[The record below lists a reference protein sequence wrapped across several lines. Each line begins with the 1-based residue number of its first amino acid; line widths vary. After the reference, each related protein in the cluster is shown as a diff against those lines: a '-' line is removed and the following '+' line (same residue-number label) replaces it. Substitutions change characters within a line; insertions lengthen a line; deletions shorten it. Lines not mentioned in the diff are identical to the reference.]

1 MLIDRADDKPWDA
14 QIAYKLIYPLRNT
27 FVTPNYLTSLRLL
40 FGIFAGIFFA
50 LGEYKYSNIGAFCF
64 VLSNFLDHADGE
76 LARLKN
82 QMSSKGHIYD
92 LVSDALVNILLFL
105 GMGIGLMQTNLGV
118 YACIMG
124 IISGTTVAAIFYMR
138 NDIEKNIGKKNARQP
153 HKSGVEAEDILYVL
167 PIITYFQLD
176 YYFIF
181 AASIGAPIFC
191 IYVIK
196 DYLRTTPQP
205 NI

>member
-1 MLIDRADDKPWDA
+1 MLIDRTDDRPWDA

-124 IISGTTVAAIFYMR
+124 IISGTTVAAIFYLR
-138 NDIEKNIGKKNARQP
+138 NDIEKNIGKKNARHP
-153 HKSGVEAEDILYVL
+153 HKSGVEAEDILYAL

-196 DYLRTTPQP
+196 DYLGLKK
-205 NI
+205 

>member
-1 MLIDRADDKPWDA
+1 MLIDRADDRPWDA

-82 QMSSKGHIYD
+82 QISSKGHIYD
-92 LVSDALVNILLFL
+92 LISDALVNILLFL
-105 GMGIGLMQTNLGV
+105 GMGIGLMQTSLGV

-153 HKSGVEAEDILYVL
+153 YKSGAEAEDILYAL

-196 DYLRTTPQP
+196 DYLGLKK
-205 NI
+205 

>member
-1 MLIDRADDKPWDA
+1 MLIDRADGRPWDA

-40 FGIFAGIFFA
+40 CGIFAGFFFA

-92 LVSDALVNILLFL
+92 LMSDAIVNILLFL
-105 GMGIGLMQTNLGV
+105 GLGIGLMQTNLGT
-118 YACIMG
+118 YASVMG
-124 IISGTTVAAIFYMR
+124 IIAGTSVAAIFYMR

-153 HKSGVEAEDILYVL
+153 YKSGIEAEDVLYILPV
-167 PIITYFQLD
+167 ITYFQLD
-176 YYFIF
+176 YYFML
-181 AASIGAPIFC
+181 AAAIGAPMYC
-191 IYVIK
+191 VYVIK
-196 DYLRTTPQP
+196 DYLRLK
-205 NI
+205 N

>member
-1 MLIDRADDKPWDA
+1 MLIDRTDDRPWDA
-14 QIAYKLIYPLRNT
+14 QIAYKLINPLRNT

-82 QMSSKGHIYD
+82 QMSSRGHIYD
-92 LVSDALVNILLFL
+92 LISDALVNILLFL
-105 GMGIGLMQTNLGV
+105 GMGIGLMQTNLGI

-153 HKSGVEAEDILYVL
+153 HKSGVEAEDILYAL

-181 AASIGAPIFC
+181 AASIGAPIFF

-196 DYLRTTPQP
+196 DYLGLKK
-205 NI
+205 

>member
-82 QMSSKGHIYD
+82 QMSSRGHIYD
-92 LVSDALVNILLFL
+92 LISDALVNILLFL

-138 NDIEKNIGKKNARQP
+138 NYIEKNIGKKNARQP
-153 HKSGVEAEDILYVL
+153 HKSGVEAEDILYAL

-196 DYLRTTPQP
+196 DYLGLKK
-205 NI
+205 

>member
-1 MLIDRADDKPWDA
+1 MLINRADDRPWDA

-27 FVTPNYLTSLRLL
+27 FVTPNHLTTLRLL
-40 FGIFAGIFFA
+40 LGIFAGVFFA
-50 LGEYKYSNIGAFCF
+50 IGEYKYSNIGAFCF

-82 QMSSKGHIYD
+82 QMSSQGHIYD
-92 LVSDALVNILLFL
+92 LISDALVNILLFF
-105 GMGIGLMQTNLGV
+105 GIGIGLMQTNLGA
-118 YACIMG
+118 YASVMG
-124 IISGTTVAAIFYMR
+124 IIAGISVAAIFYMR

-153 HKSGVEAEDILYVL
+153 HRSGVEAEDVLYTL

-181 AASIGAPIFC
+181 AAAIGAPIYC

-196 DYLRTTPQP
+196 DYLKLKS
-205 NI
+205 

>member
-82 QMSSKGHIYD
+82 QMSPKGHIYD
-92 LVSDALVNILLFL
+92 LISDALVNILLFL

-153 HKSGVEAEDILYVL
+153 HKSGVEAEDTLYAL

-196 DYLRTTPQP
+196 DYLGLKK
-205 NI
+205 

>member
-27 FVTPNYLTSLRLL
+27 YVTPNYLTSLRLL

-82 QMSSKGHIYD
+82 QISSKGHIYD

-153 HKSGVEAEDILYVL
+153 HKSGVEAEDILYAL

-196 DYLRTTPQP
+196 DYLGLKK
-205 NI
+205 

>member
-92 LVSDALVNILLFL
+92 LMSDALVNILLFL

-181 AASIGAPIFC
+181 AASIGAPIFF

-196 DYLRTTPQP
+196 DYLGLKK
-205 NI
+205 

>member
-1 MLIDRADDKPWDA
+1 MLIDRTDDRPWDA

-138 NDIEKNIGKKNARQP
+138 NDIEKNIGKKNSRQP

-176 YYFIF
+176 YYFINLK
-181 AASIGAPIFC
+181 
-191 IYVIK
+191 IYQRSNK
-196 DYLRTTPQP
+196 KP
-205 NI
+205 

>member
-14 QIAYKLIYPLRNT
+14 KIAYKIIYPLRNT

-82 QMSSKGHIYD
+82 QTSSRGHIYD
-92 LVSDALVNILLFL
+92 LISDALVNILLFL

-153 HKSGVEAEDILYVL
+153 HKSGIEAEDILYAL

-196 DYLRTTPQP
+196 DYLGLKK
-205 NI
+205 

>member
-1 MLIDRADDKPWDA
+1 MLIDRTDDRPWDA

-82 QMSSKGHIYD
+82 QMSSRGHIYD
-92 LVSDALVNILLFL
+92 LISDALVNILLFL

-176 YYFIF
+176 YNFIF

-196 DYLRTTPQP
+196 DYLGLKK
-205 NI
+205 

>member
-82 QMSSKGHIYD
+82 QMSSRGHIYD
-92 LVSDALVNILLFL
+92 LISDALVNILLFL

-153 HKSGVEAEDILYVL
+153 HKSGVEAEDILYAL

-196 DYLRTTPQP
+196 DYLGLMK
-205 NI
+205 

>member
-27 FVTPNYLTSLRLL
+27 FITPNYLTSLRLL

-153 HKSGVEAEDILYVL
+153 HKSGVEAEDILYAL

-181 AASIGAPIFC
+181 TASIGAPIFC

-196 DYLRTTPQP
+196 DYLGLKK
-205 NI
+205 

>member
-14 QIAYKLIYPLRNT
+14 QIAYKLIYPLRKT
-27 FVTPNYLTSLRLL
+27 FVNPNYLTSLRLF

-82 QMSSKGHIYD
+82 QMSSRGHIYD
-92 LVSDALVNILLFL
+92 LISDALVNILLFL

-153 HKSGVEAEDILYVL
+153 HKSGVEAEDILYAL

-181 AASIGAPIFC
+181 TASIGAPIFC

-196 DYLRTTPQP
+196 DYLGLKK
-205 NI
+205 

>member
-1 MLIDRADDKPWDA
+1 MLIDRTDDRPWDA

-82 QMSSKGHIYD
+82 QMSSRGHIYD
-92 LVSDALVNILLFL
+92 LISDALVNILLFL

-196 DYLRTTPQP
+196 DYLGLKK
-205 NI
+205 

>member
-27 FVTPNYLTSLRLL
+27 FVTPNYLTSLRLF

-153 HKSGVEAEDILYVL
+153 HKSGVEAEDILYAL

-196 DYLRTTPQP
+196 DYLGLKK
-205 NI
+205 

>member
-1 MLIDRADDKPWDA
+1 MLIDRTDDRPWDA

-82 QMSSKGHIYD
+82 QMSSRGHIYD
-92 LVSDALVNILLFL
+92 LISDALVNILLFL

-153 HKSGVEAEDILYVL
+153 HKSGVEAEDILYAL

-181 AASIGAPIFC
+181 SASIGAPIFC

-196 DYLRTTPQP
+196 DYLGLKK
-205 NI
+205 

>member
-50 LGEYKYSNIGAFCF
+50 LGEYRYSNIGAFCF

-82 QMSSKGHIYD
+82 QMSSRGHIYD
-92 LVSDALVNILLFL
+92 LISDALVNILLFL

-153 HKSGVEAEDILYVL
+153 HKSGVEAEDILYAL

-196 DYLRTTPQP
+196 DYLGLKK
-205 NI
+205 

>member
-82 QMSSKGHIYD
+82 QMSSRGHIYD
-92 LVSDALVNILLFL
+92 LISDALVNILLFL

-153 HKSGVEAEDILYVL
+153 HKSGVEAEDILYAL

-196 DYLRTTPQP
+196 DYLELKK
-205 NI
+205 

>member
-1 MLIDRADDKPWDA
+1 MLIDRTDDRPWDA

-153 HKSGVEAEDILYVL
+153 HKSGVEAEDILYAL
-167 PIITYFQLD
+167 PIIRYFEFD

-196 DYLRTTPQP
+196 DYLGLKK
-205 NI
+205 

>member
-27 FVTPNYLTSLRLL
+27 FITPNYLTSLRLL

-82 QMSSKGHIYD
+82 QMSSRGHIYD
-92 LVSDALVNILLFL
+92 LISDALVNILLFL

-153 HKSGVEAEDILYVL
+153 HKSGVEAEDILYAL

-196 DYLRTTPQP
+196 DYLGLKK
-205 NI
+205 

>member
-82 QMSSKGHIYD
+82 QMSSRGHIYD
-92 LVSDALVNILLFL
+92 LISDALVNILLFL

-124 IISGTTVAAIFYMR
+124 IISGTTIAAIFYMR

-153 HKSGVEAEDILYVL
+153 HKSGVEAEDILYAL

-196 DYLRTTPQP
+196 DYLGLKK
-205 NI
+205 

>member
-82 QMSSKGHIYD
+82 QISSKGHIYD

-196 DYLRTTPQP
+196 DYLA
-205 NI
+205 IKKII

>member
-27 FVTPNYLTSLRLL
+27 FITPNYLTSLRLL

-82 QMSSKGHIYD
+82 QMSSRGHIYD
-92 LVSDALVNILLFL
+92 LISDALVNILLFL

-153 HKSGVEAEDILYVL
+153 HKRGVEAEDILYVL

-196 DYLRTTPQP
+196 DYLGLKK
-205 NI
+205 